1 MINYF
6 ERNGADPC
14 PKEANPAEWML
25 EVVGAVLDLMLSKI
39 ILTYGETLMNI
50 KLLKTKL
57 VEWKL
62 SYQNYH
68 RYRCHLMDVMKKNP
82 D

>member
-25 EVVGAVLDLMLSKI
+25 EVVGAAPGSHAKQDYFDVWK
-39 ILTYGETLMNI
+39 TLMNI

-62 SYQNYH
+62 SYQNCH
-68 RYRCHLMDVMKKNP
+68 RYHCHLMDVMKKNP